1 MITDITLG
9 LDLVDLE
16 RFAARLSPELI
27 SEVFCIAEQGYC
39 NTQARPAEHYAARF
53 AAKEAVMKALGA
65 GLEQGVGFRDIE
77 VLRDDGGAVTVK
89 LADEAARRAA
99 GLGIGAW
106 RITMTHTSK
115 TAGAVAL
122 GIRNA

>member
-1 MITDITLG
+1 MITDIALG
-9 LDLVDLE
+9 FDLVDLE
-16 RFAARLSPELI
+16 RFAARLSPELV
-27 SEVFCIAEQGYC
+27 SELFSDAEAAYC
-39 NTQARPAEHYAARF
+39 SGKARPAEHYAARF

-65 GLEQGVGFRDIE
+65 GLEQGVGFLDIE
-77 VLRDDGGAVTVK
+77 VLREDGGAVRVE
-89 LADEAARRAA
+89 LRDEAARRAA